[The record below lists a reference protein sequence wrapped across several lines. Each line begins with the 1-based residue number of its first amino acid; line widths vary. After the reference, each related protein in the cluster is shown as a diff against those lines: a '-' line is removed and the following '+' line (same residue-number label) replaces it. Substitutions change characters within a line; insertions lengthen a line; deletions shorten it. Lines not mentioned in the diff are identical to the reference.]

1 MKEILNFINGQ
12 YVATNKTFEKRSPL
26 NNQVI
31 AQVHEAGKAEVDAAV
46 AAAKAA
52 LDGEWGRLTVAE
64 RTERLM
70 KLADGINRRFDE
82 FLAAECADTGKPM
95 SLASHIDIPRGA
107 ANFKVFVNRTVK
119 LSQMT
124 E

>member
-52 LDGEWGRLTVAE
+52 LDG
-64 RTERLM
+64 
-70 KLADGINRRFDE
+70 
-82 FLAAECADTGKPM
+82 
-95 SLASHIDIPRGA
+95 
-107 ANFKVFVNRTVK
+107 
-119 LSQMT
+119 
-124 E
+124 

>member
-12 YVATNKTFEKRSPL
+12 YVATHKTFEKRSPL

-52 LDGEWGRLTVAE
+52 LDGEWGRLTVPE
-64 RTERLM
+64 RT
-70 KLADGINRRFDE
+70 
-82 FLAAECADTGKPM
+82 
-95 SLASHIDIPRGA
+95 
-107 ANFKVFVNRTVK
+107 
-119 LSQMT
+119 
-124 E
+124 